1 MTMDFG
7 DYVTEKVAAARLG
20 ELREHCARATLLSQA
35 RGDRRGLIS
44 PPGIALTRLR
54 RGPAPGPHPGP
65 EGRGR
70 APPGGEEGFP
80 PPQGGG
86 RATGRRPTRSRGEDP

>member
-44 PPGIALTRLR
+44 RLGIALTRL
-54 RGPAPGPHPGP
+54 
-65 EGRGR
+65 GRWLARDRDPVRNGR
-70 APPGGEEGFP
+70 VRTA
-80 PPQGGG
+80 
-86 RATGRRPTRSRGEDP
+86 RVR